1 MSRVHHNFILLDI
14 SFDICYTFADS
25 ESGVKKMKKFISL
38 LLVFAMLIMIPFEV
52 SAQEATLDT
61 GLVDIPQKSNEPA
74 EIRTRKQVD
83 GLRMYVDEENPLFMI
98 RNCPIW
104 GGPQTGEAFAE
115 YAIKTY
121 YALPEDI
128 RNFAV
133 IYIDEG
139 TTDMTPERQLE
150 FWDELLTFTDA
161 ANVPIVCQSECFCT
175 NKTRDPFTQEELSAV
190 FREHK
195 SLIGF
200 VQVELS
206 TNGVTNE
213 KLAYDEVTED
223 NGVNKNILARMKS
236 CIRACAENGGLFI
249 WQDMEYTYWKKLN
262 YVNHILKDRELYDL
276 LKSNSENMIIMDKHN
291 GHGRHFASQ
300 SNILGC
306 WLDGVFGNWGV
317 NLENFLWYEEGFIE
331 YDDVGVKP
339 NEPDPITTAKYPPAL
354 FGIDMIADMVGGA
367 TVYAIEGT
375 FSRGGLYHFIDGE
388 VVLTPTFYDVLYPI
402 YQMILAGS
410 VPSKEQVKEKIK
422 VAYKMTVP
430 YSYPVS
436 GNDAHFLQGLY
447 CDTFTFFQEKIENV
461 YLECS
466 KDWVPSTGRYYLI
479 PILPIYSNPKEVL
492 PDSYILDDFKYF
504 LNLLFI
510 TPFKTKFF
518 NKHYEETYTGD
529 GVLFDINDYVYIFN
543 SNENKTINS
552 EQSVNYTLPKS
563 QKEISATFP
572 AHTYAVIKEAGERIE
587 IDLCNLR
594 LDTDAV
600 CQGLES
606 EDQFMRAYAAGG
618 KMDNPRDFRTSV
630 ITLTGIADQPV
641 INSSGS
647 NGAKGRAVWNKETQT
662 LTLTVISNGEVK
674 IILE

>member
-1 MSRVHHNFILLDI
+1 MKRLISFILIL
-14 SFDICYTFADS
+14 
-25 ESGVKKMKKFISL
+25 SL
-38 LLVFAMLIMIPFEV
+38 LLIIPFEA
-52 SAQEATLDT
+52 SADETSYDT
-61 GLVDIPQKSNEPA
+61 GIVDLPQKTNNPT
-74 EIRTRKQVD
+74 EIRTRKKVD

-104 GGPQTGEAFAE
+104 GGPQTGEAFAG

-139 TTDMTPERQLE
+139 TTDMTPARQLE
-150 FWDELLTFTDA
+150 FWDELLTVTDA

-175 NKTRDPFTQEELSAV
+175 NKTRNPFTQEELSAV
-190 FREHK
+190 FKKHP

-236 CIRACAENGGLFI
+236 CIKACAENGGLFI
-249 WQDMEYTYWKKLN
+249 WQDMEYIYWKKAN

-276 LKSNSENMIIMDKHN
+276 LKSNTENIVIMDKHN

-306 WLDGVFGNWGV
+306 WLDGVCGNWGV

-331 YDDVGVKP
+331 YDDLGVAP

-354 FGIDMIADMVGGA
+354 YGIDMIADLVGGA

-388 VVLTPTFYDVLYPI
+388 VILTPTFYDVLYPI
-402 YQMILAGS
+402 YQMILNGA
-410 VPSKEQVKEKIK
+410 VPSKEEVKENIK
-422 VAYKMTVP
+422 VAYKMTLP
-430 YSYPVS
+430 TSWALS
-436 GNDAHFLQGLY
+436 GNDAHILQGLY
-447 CDTFTFFQEKIENV
+447 CDTFTFLQEKIDNI
-461 YLECS
+461 YFNCT
-466 KDWVPSTGRYYLI
+466 KTWVPSTGRYYLI
-479 PILPIYSNPKEVL
+479 PILPIYSNPEEVL
-492 PDSYILDDFKYF
+492 PESEILGDFSYFF
-504 LNLLFI
+504 NLLFI
-510 TPFKTKFF
+510 NPIKINFF
-518 NKHYEETYTGD
+518 NKRYEEKYKGN
-529 GVLFDINDYVYIFN
+529 GVLFDMNDYIYIFN
-543 SNENKTINS
+543 SNENKTIDS
-552 EQSVNYTLPKS
+552 EQSVSYTLPGSK
-563 QKEISATFP
+563 KEMSATFV
-572 AHTYAVIKEAGERIE
+572 AHTYAIIKENKEKIE

-600 CQGLES
+600 CKGLED
-606 EDQFMRAYAAGG
+606 ENTFMVAYARGG
-618 KMDNPRDFRTSV
+618 KMNNPNDFRTSV
-630 ITLTGIADQPV
+630 ITLTGFDAPPSV
-641 INSSGS
+641 NAWGS
-647 NGAKGRAVWNKETQT
+647 NGAKGRAEWNEETQT
-662 LTLTVISNGEVK
+662 LTLTVISNGEVR
-674 IILE
+674 ITVE

>member
-1 MSRVHHNFILLDI
+1 MKRLLCFILAL
-14 SFDICYTFADS
+14 S
-25 ESGVKKMKKFISL
+25 M
-38 LLVFAMLIMIPFEV
+38 LLVLPC
-52 SAQEATLDT
+52 EAAADAAPQTEAD
-61 GLVDIPQKSNEPA
+61 LVLLPEKSNGTTQ
-74 EIRTRKQVD
+74 IRTRRQVD

-139 TTDMTPERQLE
+139 TTDMTPARQLE
-150 FWDELLTFTDA
+150 FWDELLTITDA

-190 FREHK
+190 FKEHK

-236 CIRACAENGGLFI
+236 CVKACAENGGLFI
-249 WQDMEYTYWKKLN
+249 WQDMEYIYYKKAN
-262 YVNHILKDRELYDL
+262 YVNQLLKDRELYDL
-276 LKSNSENMIIMDKHN
+276 LKANSENVIIMDKHN

-300 SNILGC
+300 ANILGC
-306 WLDGVFGNWGV
+306 WLDDVCGNWGV

-331 YDDVGVKP
+331 YDDIGVAP

-375 FSRGGLYHFIDGE
+375 FSRGGLYHFVDGE
-388 VVLTPTFYDVLYPI
+388 VILTPTFYDVLYPI
-402 YQMILAGS
+402 YQLILNGA
-410 VPSKEQVKEKIK
+410 VPDKEEAKQNIK
-422 VAYKMTVP
+422 VAYKMSLP
-430 YSYPVS
+430 RAYALS
-436 GNDAHFLQGLY
+436 GNDAHLLQGLY
-447 CDTFTFFQEKIENV
+447 CDTFSFIEEKIDITP
-461 YLECS
+461 YFDCT
-466 KDWVPSTGRYYLI
+466 KTWVPSTGRYYII
-479 PILPIYSNPKEVL
+479 PILPIYSDPAEVL
-492 PDSYILDDFKYF
+492 PESEILNDFTYF
-504 LNLLFI
+504 INLLFI
-510 TPFKTKFF
+510 NPIKTKFF
-518 NKHYEETYTGD
+518 NKRYEQTYTGD
-529 GVLFDINDYVYIFN
+529 GVLFDINDYIYIFN
-543 SNENKTINS
+543 SNENKTVDS

-563 QKEISATFP
+563 KKQINATFE
-572 AHTYAVIKEAGERIE
+572 AHTYAIINETDNSIE

-600 CQGLES
+600 CNGQEG

-618 KMDNPRDFRTSV
+618 KMNNPRDFRKTV
-630 ITLTGIADQPV
+630 IKLTGFDSMPGVGAT
-641 INSSGS
+641 GS
-647 NGAKGRAVWNKETQT
+647 NGSKGRADWDEETKT
-662 LTLTVISNGEVK
+662 LTLTVVSNGETRITV
-674 IILE
+674 ER

>member
-1 MSRVHHNFILLDI
+1 MKKIISILLI
-14 SFDICYTFADS
+14 LS
-25 ESGVKKMKKFISL
+25 M
-38 LLVFAMLIMIPFEV
+38 LVMIPLEA
-52 SAQEATLDT
+52 SAQETSYDT
-61 GLVDIPQKSNEPA
+61 GMVDIPQKINTA
-74 EIRTRKQVD
+74 TEIRTRKQVD

-139 TTDMTPERQLE
+139 TTDMTPARQLE
-150 FWDELLTFTDA
+150 FWDELLTITDA

-190 FREHK
+190 FKEHS

-223 NGVNKNILARMKS
+223 NGVNQNILARLKF
-236 CIRACAENGGLFI
+236 CIKACAENGGLFI
-249 WQDMEYTYWKKLN
+249 WQDMEYIYRKKLN
-262 YVNHILKDRELYDL
+262 YVNHILQDRELYDL
-276 LKSNSENMIIMDKHN
+276 LKSNTENIIIMDKHN

-306 WLDGVFGNWGV
+306 WLDDVCGNWGV

-331 YDDVGVKP
+331 YDDVGVAP
-339 NEPDPITTAKYPPAL
+339 NEPDPLTTAKYPPAL
-354 FGIDMIADMVGGA
+354 FGIDMIADLVGGA

-375 FSRGGLYHFIDGE
+375 FSRGGLYHFVDGE
-388 VVLTPTFYDVLYPI
+388 VILTPTFYDILYPI
-402 YQMILAGS
+402 YQMILNGA
-410 VPSKEQVKEKIK
+410 VPSKEEVKENIKI
-422 VAYKMTVP
+422 AYKMTSP
-430 YSYPVS
+430 TSYALS
-436 GNDAHFLQGLY
+436 GNDAHILQGLY
-447 CDTFTFFQEKIENV
+447 CDVFSFIEEKIDITP
-461 YLECS
+461 YFDCT
-466 KDWVPSTGRYYLI
+466 KTWVPSTGRYYI
-479 PILPIYSNPKEVL
+479 VPILPIYSNPEEVL
-492 PDSYILDDFKYF
+492 PDSYILNDFKYF
-504 LNLLFI
+504 FNLLFI
-510 TPFKTKFF
+510 NPIKTKFF
-518 NKHYEETYTGD
+518 NKYYEETYEGD
-529 GVLFDINDYVYIFN
+529 GVLFDINDYIYIFN
-543 SNENKTINS
+543 SNENKTIDS
-552 EQSVNYTLPKS
+552 EQTVSYTLPKS
-563 QKEISATFP
+563 KKEINASFP
-572 AHTYAVIKEAGERIE
+572 AHTYAIINETEEKIE

-600 CQGLES
+600 CNGLEN

-618 KMDNPRDFRTSV
+618 KMDNPNDFRTTV
-630 ITLTGIADQPV
+630 ITLSGFESQPSV
-641 INSSGS
+641 NAAGS
-647 NGAKGRAVWNKETQT
+647 NGAKGRAEWNAETKT
-662 LTLTVISNGEVK
+662 LTLTVISNGETR
-674 IILE
+674 ISIQ

>member
-1 MSRVHHNFILLDI
+1 MKRIISIFMIL
-14 SFDICYTFADS
+14 
-25 ESGVKKMKKFISL
+25 
-38 LLVFAMLIMIPFEV
+38 AMLVMIPFEV
-52 SAQEATLDT
+52 SAQDTSFDT
-61 GLVDIPQKSNEPA
+61 GIVDIPQKSNEPT

-104 GGPQTGEAFAE
+104 GGPQTGEAFAT

-121 YALPEDI
+121 YALPEDV

-139 TTDMTPERQLE
+139 PTDMTPQRQLE
-150 FWDELLTFTDA
+150 FWDELLTITDA
-161 ANVPIVCQSECFCT
+161 YNVPIVCQSECFCT

-190 FREHK
+190 FKEHK

-213 KLAYDEVTED
+213 KLAYEEVTED

-236 CIRACAENGGLFI
+236 CIKACAENGGLFI
-249 WQDMEYTYWKKLN
+249 WQDMEYTYWKKVC

-276 LKSNSENMIIMDKHN
+276 LKSNSENIVIMDKHN
-291 GHGRHFASQ
+291 GHGRHFSSQ

-306 WLDGVFGNWGV
+306 WLDDVCGNWGV
-317 NLENFLWYEEGFIE
+317 NLENFLWYEEGFVE
-331 YDDVGVKP
+331 YDDIGIRP

-354 FGIDMIADMVGGA
+354 YGIDMIADLVGGA

-388 VVLTPTFYDVLYPI
+388 VVFTPTFYDVLYPF
-402 YQMILAGS
+402 YQIILNGA
-410 VPSKEQVKEKIK
+410 VPNKEQVKEKIK
-422 VAYKMTVP
+422 VAYKMTLP
-430 YSYPVS
+430 ASYPLR
-436 GNDAHFLQGLY
+436 GNDAHILQGLY
-447 CDTFTFFQEKIENV
+447 CDSFTFFQEKIDNV
-461 YLECS
+461 YLDCS
-466 KDWVPSTGRYYLI
+466 KDWVPSTGRYHII
-479 PILPIYSNPKEVL
+479 PILPIYSDPKEVL
-492 PDSYILDDFKYF
+492 PDSYILNDFTYY

-510 TPFKTKFF
+510 NPIKERFF

-529 GVLFDINDYVYIFN
+529 GVLFDINDYIYVFN

-552 EQSVNYTLPKS
+552 EQSVSYTLPKS
-563 QKEISATFP
+563 QKKLEATFV
-572 AHTYAVIKEAGERIE
+572 AHTYAIFKEDSNKIS

-600 CQGLES
+600 CNGLES

-630 ITLTGIADQPV
+630 ITLSGFDSPPSVNAT
-641 INSSGS
+641 GS
-647 NGAKGRAVWNKETQT
+647 NGAKGRAEWDEETKT
-662 LTLTVISNGEVK
+662 LTLTVISNGEVR
-674 IILE
+674 ITIE

>member
-1 MSRVHHNFILLDI
+1 
-14 SFDICYTFADS
+14 
-25 ESGVKKMKKFISL
+25 MKKFLSAFLI
-38 LLVFAMLIMIPFEV
+38 FAMLLTVQPAVFAYAETETDAGFELLPEKTV
-52 SAQEATLDT
+52 
-61 GLVDIPQKSNEPA
+61 KST

-98 RNCPIW
+98 RNCPVW

-139 TTDMTPERQLE
+139 TTDMTPARQLE
-150 FWDELLTFTDA
+150 FWDELLTVTDA

-190 FREHK
+190 FKEHK

-249 WQDMEYTYWKKLN
+249 WQDMEYIYWKKAN

-276 LKSNSENMIIMDKHN
+276 LKSNSENIVIMDKHN

-306 WLDGVFGNWGV
+306 WLDGVCGNWGV
-317 NLENFLWYEEGFIE
+317 NLENFLWYEEGFKE
-331 YDDVGVKP
+331 YDDIGVKP
-339 NEPDPITTAKYPPAL
+339 NEPDFNYTAKYPPAL
-354 FGIDMIADMVGGA
+354 FGIDMIADMVAGA

-375 FSRGGLYHFIDGE
+375 FSRGGLYHFVDGE
-388 VVLTPTFYDVLYPI
+388 VVLTPTFYEVLYPF
-402 YQMILAGS
+402 YQLALNGA
-410 VPSKEQVKEKIK
+410 VPDKEQVKEKIK
-422 VAYKMTVP
+422 VAYKMTLP
-430 YSYPVS
+430 YSYPLK
-436 GNDAHFLQGLY
+436 GNDAHILQGLY
-447 CDTFTFFQEKIENV
+447 CDTFTLFQEKIDNI
-461 YLECS
+461 LFDCT
-466 KDWVPSTGRYYLI
+466 KDWVPSTGRYYII
-479 PILPIYSNPKEVL
+479 PILPIYSNPEEVL
-492 PDSYILDDFKYF
+492 PDSYILNDFKYF
-504 LNLLFI
+504 FNLLFI
-510 TPFKTKFF
+510 NPIKIRFF
-518 NKHYEETYTGD
+518 NKFYEETYMGD
-529 GVLFDINDYVYIFN
+529 GVLFDINDYIYVFN
-543 SNENKTINS
+543 SNENKTIDS
-552 EQSVNYTLPKS
+552 EQMVNYTLPKS
-563 QKEISATFP
+563 GKKLKTEFV
-572 AHTYAVIKEAGERIE
+572 AHTYAVFKEKADLIE

-600 CQGLES
+600 CSGLEN
-606 EDQFMRAYAAGG
+606 EDQFMRDYATGG
-618 KMDNPRDFRTSV
+618 KRSDAKNFRASV
-630 ITLTGIADQPV
+630 IEI
-641 INSSGS
+641 SGYES
-647 NGAKGRAVWNKETQT
+647 EPTVTAEGANGAKLKTEWDSETKK
-662 LTLTVISNGEVK
+662 LTLTVFSNGEV
-674 IILE
+674 IIKVK

>member
-1 MSRVHHNFILLDI
+1 MKRLISVILIL
-14 SFDICYTFADS
+14 S
-25 ESGVKKMKKFISL
+25 ML
-38 LLVFAMLIMIPFEV
+38 LLIPLEV
-52 SAQEATLDT
+52 SAQETSFDT
-61 GLVDIPQKSNEPA
+61 GIVDIPQKTNA
-74 EIRTRKQVD
+74 VTEIRTRKKVD

-139 TTDMTPERQLE
+139 TTDMTPARQLE
-150 FWDELLTFTDA
+150 FWDELLNVTDA

-190 FREHK
+190 FKKHP

-236 CIRACAENGGLFI
+236 CIKACAENGGLFI
-249 WQDMEYTYWKKLN
+249 WQDMEYIYWKKAN
-262 YVNHILKDRELYDL
+262 YVNHILKDKELYDL
-276 LKSNSENMIIMDKHN
+276 LKSNTENIVIMDKHN

-306 WLDGVFGNWGV
+306 WLDDVCGNWGV

-331 YDDVGVKP
+331 YDDLGVAP

-375 FSRGGLYHFIDGE
+375 FSRGGLYHFVDGE
-388 VVLTPTFYDVLYPI
+388 VILTPTFYDVLYPI
-402 YQMILAGS
+402 YQMILNGA
-410 VPSKEQVKEKIK
+410 VPSKEEVKENIK
-422 VAYKMTVP
+422 VAYKMTLP
-430 YSYPVS
+430 TSYALS
-436 GNDAHFLQGLY
+436 GNDAHLLQGLY
-447 CDTFTFFQEKIENV
+447 CDTFTFLQEKIDNI
-461 YLECS
+461 YFDCT
-466 KDWVPSTGRYYLI
+466 KTWVPSTGRYYLI
-479 PILPIYSNPKEVL
+479 PILPIYSNPEEVL
-492 PDSYILDDFKYF
+492 PESEILGDFSYFF
-504 LNLLFI
+504 NLLFI
-510 TPFKTKFF
+510 NPIKIKFF
-518 NKHYEETYTGD
+518 NKRYEETYKGD
-529 GVLFDINDYVYIFN
+529 GVLFDINDYIYIFN
-543 SNENKTINS
+543 SNENKTIDS
-552 EQSVNYTLPKS
+552 EQTVSYTLPKS
-563 QKEISATFP
+563 KKEINAKFV
-572 AHTYAVIKEAGERIE
+572 AHTYAIINESEEKME

-600 CQGLES
+600 CNGLES

-618 KMDNPRDFRTSV
+618 KMDNPNDFRTSV
-630 ITLTGIADQPV
+630 IELSGFDTPPSVNAT
-641 INSSGS
+641 GS
-647 NGAKGRAVWNKETQT
+647 NGAKGRAEWNSETKT
-662 LTLTVISNGEVK
+662 LTLTVISNGEVR
-674 IILE
+674 ITVE

>member
-1 MSRVHHNFILLDI
+1 MKRI
-14 SFDICYTFADS
+14 IC
-25 ESGVKKMKKFISL
+25 L
-38 LLVFAMLIMIPFEV
+38 LLILSMLLMIPFEV
-52 SAQEATLDT
+52 SAQGASYDT
-61 GLVDIPQKSNEPA
+61 GIVDLPQKTNDTT
-74 EIRTRKQVD
+74 EIRTRKKVD
-83 GLRMYVDEENPLFMI
+83 GLRMYVDKENPLFMI

-139 TTDMTPERQLE
+139 TTDMTPARQLE
-150 FWDELLTFTDA
+150 FWDELLTVTDA

-190 FREHK
+190 FKEHP

-236 CIRACAENGGLFI
+236 CIKACAENGGLFI
-249 WQDMEYTYWKKLN
+249 WQDMEYIYWKKAN

-276 LKSNSENMIIMDKHN
+276 LKSNTENIIIMDKHN

-306 WLDGVFGNWGV
+306 WLDDVCGNWGV

-331 YDDVGVKP
+331 YDSLGVAP
-339 NEPDPITTAKYPPAL
+339 NEPNPLTTAKYPPAL

-375 FSRGGLYHFIDGE
+375 FSRGGLYHFINGE

-402 YQMILAGS
+402 YQMILNGA
-410 VPSKEQVKEKIK
+410 VPSKEEVKENIK
-422 VAYKMTVP
+422 VAYKMTLP
-430 YSYPVS
+430 TSYALS
-436 GNDAHFLQGLY
+436 GNDAHILQGLY
-447 CDTFTFFQEKIENV
+447 CDVFSFIQEKIDITP
-461 YLECS
+461 YFDCT
-466 KDWVPSTGRYYLI
+466 KTWVPSTGRYYII
-479 PILPIYSNPKEVL
+479 PILPIYSNPEEVL
-492 PDSYILDDFKYF
+492 PESEILGDFSYFF
-504 LNLLFI
+504 NLLFI
-510 TPFKTKFF
+510 NPIKTKFF
-518 NKHYEETYTGD
+518 NERYKEAYKGD

-543 SNENKTINS
+543 SNENKTIDS
-552 EQSVNYTLPKS
+552 EQTVSYTLPKS
-563 QKEISATFP
+563 KKEINATFV
-572 AHTYAVIKEAGERIE
+572 AHTYAIINETEEKIE

-600 CQGLES
+600 CNGLES

-618 KMDNPRDFRTSV
+618 KMNNPNDFRTSV
-630 ITLTGIADQPV
+630 IEISGFEAPPSV
-641 INSSGS
+641 NASGS
-647 NGAKGRAVWNKETQT
+647 NGAKGRAEWNAETQT
-662 LTLTVISNGEVK
+662 LTLTVISNGEVR
-674 IILE
+674 ITVE

>member
-1 MSRVHHNFILLDI
+1 
-14 SFDICYTFADS
+14 
-25 ESGVKKMKKFISL
+25 MKRFISL
-38 LLVFAMLIMIPFEV
+38 FLAFTMLLSLPLAS
-52 SAQEATLDT
+52 SAEAPEAEEQN
-61 GLVDIPQKSNEPA
+61 LVLLPEKTNEPT
-74 EIRTRKQVD
+74 EIRTRKKVD

-139 TTDMTPERQLE
+139 PVDMTPARQLE
-150 FWDELLTFTDA
+150 FWDELLTITDA
-161 ANVPIVCQSECFCT
+161 VNVPIVCQSECFCT

-190 FREHK
+190 FKEHP

-236 CIRACAENGGLFI
+236 CIKACAENGGLFI
-249 WQDMEYTYWKKLN
+249 WQDMEYIYWKKAN

-276 LKSNSENMIIMDKHN
+276 LKSNTENIIIMDKHN

-300 SNILGC
+300 SNIMGC
-306 WLDGVFGNWGV
+306 WLDDVCGNWGV
-317 NLENFLWYEEGFIE
+317 NLENFLWYEEGFIG
-331 YDDVGVKP
+331 YDDLGVAP

-354 FGIDMIADMVGGA
+354 FGIDMIADLVGGA

-388 VVLTPTFYDVLYPI
+388 VVLTPTFYDVLYPF
-402 YQMILAGS
+402 YQLVLNGA
-410 VPSKEQVKEKIK
+410 VPDKEEVKKNIK
-422 VAYKMTVP
+422 VAYKMSNP
-430 YSYPVS
+430 RSYALS
-436 GNDAHFLQGLY
+436 GNDAHILQGLY
-447 CDTFTFFQEKIENV
+447 CDTFTFFQEKINNI
-461 YLECS
+461 YFDCT
-466 KDWVPSTGRYYLI
+466 KTWVPSTSRYYI
-479 PILPIYSNPKEVL
+479 VPILPIHSNPKEVL
-492 PDSYILDDFKYF
+492 PESEILTDFKYF
-504 LNLLFI
+504 FNLLFI
-510 TPFKTKFF
+510 NPIKMMFF
-518 NKHYEETYTGD
+518 NSRYEETYEGD
-529 GVLFDINDYVYIFN
+529 GVLFDINDYIYIFN
-543 SNENKTINS
+543 SNENKTIDS
-552 EQSVNYTLPKS
+552 EQSVSYTLPKS
-563 QKEISATFP
+563 NKKINATFV
-572 AHTYAVIKEAGERIE
+572 AHTYAIIKENEERID

-600 CQGLES
+600 CNGLES

-618 KMDNPRDFRTSV
+618 KMNNPNDFRTSV
-630 ITLTGIADQPV
+630 IEI
-641 INSSGS
+641 SGFDAPPSVNATAS
-647 NGAKGRAVWNKETQT
+647 NGAKGRADWNEETKT
-662 LTLTVISNGEVK
+662 LTLTVVSNGETRITIEK
-674 IILE
+674 

>member
-1 MSRVHHNFILLDI
+1 
-14 SFDICYTFADS
+14 
-25 ESGVKKMKKFISL
+25 MKKLISL
-38 LLVFAMLIMIPFEV
+38 LLILSMIVMVPFEV
-52 SAQEATLDT
+52 AAQGTAKAESGWVTL
-61 GLVDIPQKSNEPA
+61 PEKSNQPT

-121 YALPEDI
+121 NALPEDI

-139 TTDMTPERQLE
+139 TTDMTPARQLE
-150 FWDELLTFTDA
+150 FWDELLTITDA

-190 FREHK
+190 FKEHP

-223 NGVNKNILARMKS
+223 NGVNKNILARLKS
-236 CIRACAENGGLFI
+236 CIKACTENGGLFI
-249 WQDMEYTYWKKLN
+249 WQDMEYIYFKKAN
-262 YVNHILKDRELYDL
+262 YINQILKDRELYDL
-276 LKSNSENMIIMDKHN
+276 LKSNSENVIIMDKHN
-291 GHGRHFASQ
+291 GHGRHFTSQ

-306 WLDGVFGNWGV
+306 WLDDVCGNWGV

-331 YDDVGVKP
+331 YDNVGVAP

-354 FGIDMIADMVGGA
+354 FGIDMIADLVGGA

-375 FSRGGLYHFIDGE
+375 FSRGGLYHFVDGE
-388 VVLTPTFYDVLYPI
+388 VILTPTFYDVLYPI
-402 YQMILAGS
+402 YQLVLNGA
-410 VPSKEQVKEKIK
+410 VPGKDEVKENIK
-422 VAYKMTVP
+422 VAYKMKATRT
-430 YSYPVS
+430 YALS
-436 GNDAHFLQGLY
+436 GNDAHLLQGLY
-447 CDTFTFFQEKIENV
+447 CDAFNFIQEKLDITP
-461 YLECS
+461 YFDCT

-479 PILPIYSNPKEVL
+479 PILPIYSNPEEVL
-492 PDSYILDDFKYF
+492 PEAKILNDFSYFF
-504 LNLLFI
+504 NLLFI
-510 TPFKTKFF
+510 NPIKMKFF
-518 NKHYEETYTGD
+518 NRYYPETYTGD
-529 GVLFDINDYVYIFN
+529 GVLFDINDYIYIFN
-543 SNENKTINS
+543 SNENKTVDS
-552 EQSVNYTLPKS
+552 EQSVSYTLPKS
-563 QKEISATFP
+563 KTKINATLV
-572 AHTYAVIKEAGERIE
+572 AHTYAIINETEDKIE

-600 CQGLES
+600 CNGLEN

-618 KMDNPRDFRTSV
+618 KMDNPNDFRTSV
-630 ITLTGIADQPV
+630 IEL
-641 INSSGS
+641 SGFDAPPSVNATAS
-647 NGAKGRAVWNKETQT
+647 NGAKGKAEWNEETKT
-662 LTLTVISNGEVK
+662 LILTVLSNGETRITVG
-674 IILE
+674 

>member
-1 MSRVHHNFILLDI
+1 MEKI
-14 SFDICYTFADS
+14 IC
-25 ESGVKKMKKFISL
+25 L
-38 LLVFAMLIMIPFEV
+38 LLILSMIFMIPFEV
-52 SAQEATLDT
+52 SAEGTSYDT
-61 GLVDIPQKSNEPA
+61 GIVDLAQKTNTVT
-74 EIRTRKQVD
+74 EIRTRKKVD

-139 TTDMTPERQLE
+139 TTDMTPARQLE
-150 FWDELLTFTDA
+150 FWDELLTVTDA

-190 FREHK
+190 FKEHP

-223 NGVNKNILARMKS
+223 NGVNKNILARIKS
-236 CIRACAENGGLFI
+236 CIKACAENGGLFI
-249 WQDMEYTYWKKLN
+249 WQDMEYIYWKKAN

-276 LKSNSENMIIMDKHN
+276 LKSNTENIVIMDKHN

-300 SNILGC
+300 ANILGC
-306 WLDGVFGNWGV
+306 WLDDVCGNWGV

-331 YDDVGVKP
+331 YDDIGVAP

-375 FSRGGLYHFIDGE
+375 FSRGGLYHFVDGE
-388 VVLTPTFYDVLYPI
+388 VILTPTFYDVLYPI
-402 YQMILAGS
+402 YQMILNGA
-410 VPSKEQVKEKIK
+410 VPSKEEVKENIK
-422 VAYKMTVP
+422 VAYKMTFP
-430 YSYPVS
+430 TSWALS
-436 GNDAHFLQGLY
+436 GNDAHLLQGLY
-447 CDTFTFFQEKIENV
+447 CDTFTFLQEKIDNI
-461 YLECS
+461 YFDCT
-466 KDWVPSTGRYYLI
+466 KTWVPSTGRYYII

-492 PDSYILDDFKYF
+492 PESEVLNDFSYFF
-504 LNLLFI
+504 NLLFI
-510 TPFKTKFF
+510 NPIKTKFF
-518 NKHYEETYTGD
+518 NKRYEQTYTGD

-543 SNENKTINS
+543 SNENKTIDS
-552 EQSVNYTLPKS
+552 EQTVNYTLPES
-563 QKEISATFP
+563 GLQISTNFV
-572 AHTYAVIKEAGERIE
+572 AHTYAIIKESEEKID

-600 CQGLES
+600 CNGLES

-630 ITLTGIADQPV
+630 ITLKGFETPPSVNAW
-641 INSSGS
+641 GS
-647 NGAKGRAVWNKETQT
+647 NGAKGRAEWNEETKT
-662 LTLTVISNGEVK
+662 LTLTVISNGEVR
-674 IILE
+674 ITVE